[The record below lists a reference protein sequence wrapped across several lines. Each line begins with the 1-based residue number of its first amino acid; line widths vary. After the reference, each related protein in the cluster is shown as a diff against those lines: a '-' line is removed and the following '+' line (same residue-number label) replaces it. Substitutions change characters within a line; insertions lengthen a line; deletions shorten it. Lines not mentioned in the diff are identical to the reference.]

1 MPNPNTFAILEGLG
15 YDPVDIESDADYLR
29 ALKESIITL
38 SNSSPRDP
46 RISILQDAVKGLR
59 QAKSKKEAA
68 KSGGKSRAAKRRKG
82 ESVEDVKAKI
92 DAKEKAKAFITGKK
106 PEALPPAG
114 DATGDSGMSSL
125 MKISNDVYIF

>member
-29 ALKESIITL
+29 ALRESIITL
-38 SNSSPRDP
+38 SNSNPRDS
-46 RISILQDAVKGLR
+46 RISMLQDAVKGLR

-82 ESVEDVKAKI
+82 ESWRNCI
-92 DAKEKAKAFITGKK
+92 MT
-106 PEALPPAG
+106 
-114 DATGDSGMSSL
+114 ATQTL
-125 MKISNDVYIF
+125 I